1 MAEFS
6 AMWSLSQLD
15 WRLRLAQQRQDRRWQ
30 VQAAT
35 ADATGLTCFKF
46 RFLRR
51 PQREQRLSFS
61 KKAFSSTEV
70 IQMQNVMKSL
80 MRGHAPLPLK
90 RVTHHATPLQW
101 LKANLYKSLS
111 VALRRTQDDYTEG
124 TMLGYNSYGDWK
136 VPRPKGIGK
145 GKTMPFSLRLDEE
158 LASFYRRK
166 ANEHGIS
173 VSEFLTNACAR
184 GDCRKCA

>member
-1 MAEFS
+1 MADFS

-51 PQREQRLSFS
+51 PKENNVCRFS

-80 MRGHAPLPLK
+80 MRGHAPLPLR
-90 RVTHHATPLQW
+90 RVTHHATL
-101 LKANLYKSLS
+101 LKWRK
-111 VALRRTQDDYTEG
+111 
-124 TMLGYNSYGDWK
+124 
-136 VPRPKGIGK
+136 PKQGK
-145 GKTMPFSLRLDEE
+145 GFGVTPPKRTCDSTEDAMLR
-158 LASFYRRK
+158 
-166 ANEHGIS
+166 
-173 VSEFLTNACAR
+173 
-184 GDCRKCA
+184 

>member
-1 MAEFS
+1 MADFS

-80 MRGHAPLPLK
+80 MRGARPAPLK
-90 RVTHHATPLQW
+90 TCHTPRNSVEMAETQAGQGVW
-101 LKANLYKSLS
+101 RDSTKAN
-111 VALRRTQDDYTEG
+111 
-124 TMLGYNSYGDWK
+124 M
-136 VPRPKGIGK
+136 
-145 GKTMPFSLRLDEE
+145 
-158 LASFYRRK
+158 
-166 ANEHGIS
+166 
-173 VSEFLTNACAR
+173 
-184 GDCRKCA
+184 